1 MSESKKSIWES
12 ISSKK
17 EDVLKALNL
26 LLALEFTSGVI
37 VSLRHVNFFKICEDL
52 GIKVDKSSRNQ
63 DTALNAC
70 ADTLSKAGVAFTPA
84 ITETFS
90 NFKVKIFDNGGIS
103 ITGSHPSYS
112 GGFFEWSKFHTYV
125 EVGDGFAKVGHMDFA
140 QASEGKLSWKDFAL
154 NSERTAPNR
163 KAKPKKG
170 LPGAEKDPN
179 RYVEIQSGKFKFF
192 IDTSWSVGKV
202 FLDKK
207 AYLSLIDKSSASTS
221 LDTSLELKAHEAN
234 DED

>member
-1 MSESKKSIWES
+1 
-12 ISSKK
+12 
-17 EDVLKALNL
+17 
-26 LLALEFTSGVI
+26 
-37 VSLRHVNFFKICEDL
+37 
-52 GIKVDKSSRNQ
+52 
-63 DTALNAC
+63 
-70 ADTLSKAGVAFTPA
+70 
-84 ITETFS
+84 
-90 NFKVKIFDNGGIS
+90 
-103 ITGSHPSYS
+103 
-112 GGFFEWSKFHTYV
+112 
-125 EVGDGFAKVGHMDFA
+125 MDFA

-154 NSERTAPNR
+154 NNERTAPNR

-192 IDTSWSVGKV
+192 VDTSWSVGKV

-221 LDTSLELKAHEAN
+221 LDTSLELKAHEVN